1 MTSVRELTPPAPG
14 PRLHSR
20 RKVSQVMA
28 ERAPMNTPQVSH
40 ALAAPPPSRWR
51 EYRSWG
57 LMLALLLVTRTS
69 FANHYTVPSGSMEPT
84 LVPGDHV
91 VVDMSAYGLRIPYTD
106 TVLLARGEP
115 ARGDVVV
122 FKSPVDGERLI
133 KRVVAVG
140 GDTVSVIDGHV
151 SINGQPL
158 STAQAPDVEWFG
170 DQRAQLGLEAGGG
183 PDVHDMTLPAGQVL
197 VMGDHRGRS
206 FDGRYFGLVPA
217 RALYARAVGIYW
229 RSGQGPVWKRL

>member
-1 MTSVRELTPPAPG
+1 MVESSQSNTTQVRPNRS
-14 PRLHSR
+14 RL
-20 RKVSQVMA
+20 
-28 ERAPMNTPQVSH
+28 
-40 ALAAPPPSRWR
+40 R
-51 EYRSWG
+51 EYRPLL
-57 LMLALLLVTRTS
+57 LMFALLLVTRTS

-91 VVDMSAYGLRIPYTD
+91 VVDMSAYGLRVPFTD
-106 TVLLARGEP
+106 TVLLARDEP

-158 STAQAPDVEWFG
+158 ASEQAPDVEWFG
-170 DQRAQLGLEAGGG
+170 ARHAQLGLEAGGG
-183 PDVHDMTLPAGQVL
+183 PDVHALTLPPGQVL

-206 FDGRYFGLVPA
+206 FDGRFFGLVPA
-217 RALYARAVGIYW
+217 KALYARALGVFW
-229 RSGQGPVWKRL
+229 RSGEGPTWQKL